1 MKKIIND
8 IVIIG
13 GGSSGWISAAIL
25 SNQFKDKKI
34 TVVESPNIP
43 IIGVGESTL
52 ANINQLMGL
61 LELEDAD
68 WMTHC
73 NATYKLAIKFTD
85 FYKKGQSFYYP
96 FGMKD
101 LSNTRFGIND
111 WYMIKAQN
119 PDLPVNHFYESFY
132 SSMPFIYE
140 NKMNNNRNGEIP
152 NFNFKL
158 DSAYHMDAT
167 LFGEFLKNNYCK
179 KRKVNLIQKEVKDII
194 LEDDGYIKSV
204 ILDDGE
210 EITGDLF
217 LDCSGF
223 QSLLLEKTL
232 GVEFES
238 FTDILPNNKA
248 WTCHIPYTET
258 EKEMENVTNCTAI
271 ENGWVWNIP
280 LFNRIGSGYVYS
292 DKFISDEEALEEYKR
307 HLDGPNMVSVDPNRS
322 KDLKFKKL
330 DIKTGIHNKVWY
342 KNCVGV
348 GLAYGFIEP
357 LESTGLLLVQDV
369 LIKLTEILQKEIVS
383 KWDVDS
389 LNFVFKNKMDTFKKF
404 IAYHYVLSSRR
415 DTDYWRYVTENI
427 TINPELLELKQSST
441 DNSAEFAFS
450 KLETNQ
456 FNNIAGGTIDIFTG
470 MNHFPFTKI
479 SLEMSKIIS
488 GNPDFSWLKQLQG
501 YWDLKT
507 FNIKKVTNN
516 SLSHYEFLKQNVHKN
531 TTHIILGKFKI

>member
-1 MKKIIND
+1 
-8 IVIIG
+8 
-13 GGSSGWISAAIL
+13 
-25 SNQFKDKKI
+25 
-34 TVVESPNIP
+34 
-43 IIGVGESTL
+43 
-52 ANINQLMGL
+52 
-61 LELEDAD
+61 
-68 WMTHC
+68 
-73 NATYKLAIKFTD
+73 
-85 FYKKGQSFYYP
+85 
-96 FGMKD
+96 
-101 LSNTRFGIND
+101 
-111 WYMIKAQN
+111 
-119 PDLPVNHFYESFY
+119 
-132 SSMPFIYE
+132 
-140 NKMNNNRNGEIP
+140 
-152 NFNFKL
+152 
-158 DSAYHMDAT
+158 
-167 LFGEFLKNNYCK
+167 
-179 KRKVNLIQKEVKDII
+179 
-194 LEDDGYIKSV
+194 
-204 ILDDGE
+204 
-210 EITGDLF
+210 
-217 LDCSGF
+217 
-223 QSLLLEKTL
+223 
-232 GVEFES
+232 
-238 FTDILPNNKA
+238 
-248 WTCHIPYTET
+248 
-258 EKEMENVTNCTAI
+258 
-271 ENGWVWNIP
+271 

-307 HLDGPNMVSVDPNRS
+307 HLDGPNMVSIDPNRS
-322 KDLKFKKL
+322 KDLKFKKI
-330 DIKTGIHNKVWY
+330 DIKTGIHNKVWH

-488 GNPDFSWLKQLQG
+488 GNPDFSWLKKLQG
-501 YWDLKT
+501 YWDLKN

>member
-34 TVVESPNIP
+34 TVIESPNIP

-119 PDLPVNHFYESFY
+119 PDLPVNNFYESFY
-132 SSMPFIYE
+132 SSMPFIYK

-179 KRKVNLIQKEVKDII
+179 KRKVNLIQKEVKDVI

-238 FTDILPNNKA
+238 FTDILPNNKS

-307 HLDGPNMVSVDPNRS
+307 HLDGSNMVSIDSNRS
-322 KDLKFKKL
+322 KDLKFKKI
-330 DIKTGIHNKVWY
+330 DIKTGIHNKVWH

-488 GNPDFSWLKQLQG
+488 DNPDFSWLKKLQG
-501 YWDLKT
+501 YWDLKN

>member
-34 TVVESPNIP
+34 TVIESPNIP

-119 PDLPVNHFYESFY
+119 PDLPVNNFYESFY

-167 LFGEFLKNNYCK
+167 LFGEFLKNDYCK

-248 WTCHIPYTET
+248 WACHVPYTET

-307 HLDGPNMVSVDPNRS
+307 HLDGPNMVSIDPNRS
-322 KDLKFKKL
+322 KDLKFKKI
-330 DIKTGIHNKVWY
+330 DIKTGIHNKVWH

-427 TINPELLELKQSST
+427 TINPELLELKQSPT

-488 GNPDFSWLKQLQG
+488 DNPDFSWLKKLQG
-501 YWDLKT
+501 YWDLKN